1 MSFLEL
7 VGYQNLDLKNTAG
20 FWVGQEEVTGSLVS
34 QDKTIRRTVK
44 GCISVKLV
52 ISVKYI
58 GNQWQVL
65 SEEGKKR

>member
-7 VGYQNLDLKNTAG
+7 AGYQNLDIKDTAR

-52 ISVKYI
+52 IST
-58 GNQWQVL
+58 
-65 SEEGKKR
+65 